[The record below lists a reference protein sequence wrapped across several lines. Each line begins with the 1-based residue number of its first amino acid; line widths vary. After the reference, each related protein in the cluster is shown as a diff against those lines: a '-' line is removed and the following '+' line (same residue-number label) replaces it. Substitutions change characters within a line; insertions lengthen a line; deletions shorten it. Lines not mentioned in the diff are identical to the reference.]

1 MTYPNDSLQYNID
14 DTWWEEDKSV
24 EPKRGSLLWVYCCAI
39 EPKPAILTPT
49 SRSTPTNHTI
59 AQAEIKTINSFED
72 IKNQTKLPIAGLPIR
87 DKEFYFVFRAKM
99 RPALVLS
106 EPNQKL
112 ENIPGD
118 TSKYIKQRTLLV
130 APYYG
135 TEQNGARAGWPP
147 PLVQRIKNCVYPQ
160 FMWEI
165 LPAKKSPSILRLDHI
180 QHIGLDKSNYDRYNI
195 NKMAFKLSEKALH
208 VLDSQL
214 NWMLNNILHEDDLQ
228 CLLREVYPHT

>member
-1 MTYPNDSLQYNID
+1 VTYPNDSLQYNID

-165 LPAKKSPSILRLDHI
+165 LPAKKSPFVRHALTRWYVGKGATLGAGRDARPRDARGAAAGDHGAE
-180 QHIGLDKSNYDRYNI
+180 GLHDGG
-195 NKMAFKLSEKALH
+195 L
-208 VLDSQL
+208 
-214 NWMLNNILHEDDLQ
+214 
-228 CLLREVYPHT
+228 